1 VHCSNSCMAQA
12 SLSTGPGL
20 TFSMQSCVSAVKT
33 VFMDKYSNEWHLVKP
48 QA

>member
-1 VHCSNSCMAQA
+1 MAQA

-33 VFMDKYSNEWHLVKP
+33 VFIDG
-48 QA
+48 Q